1 VDGLV
6 VPDPRLVFLT
16 IFLKQEQHGERVE
29 VRLKTNR
36 TVSWWRYNPILQKPR
51 SLDPVR
57 PWSWFWYYGPD
68 PAAGVSYGQ
77 FHDTENKFDIVTE
90 KPEEPNVVY
99 SPATGKAMDFVADV
113 SYGELQDLLKK
124 TTSHTIDHMANCVA
138 CELDLMSD
146 FDLGVPDELF
156 CPKCAGKVDVSNP
169 DSNLQEKKTMRKVK
183 AKATKKRSAVASK
196 EKRVESLKTRIR
208 ASILKKRKAEA
219 AKVGARKQPSKAK
232 LTPKQLRQRALARK
246 RRAQAADDNEMISLD
261 TIMEAMEQE
270 EEEAPEEEVMMEE
283 EDEEVM
289 MEEEGLE
296 EEESAEWGGGI
307 GTPMEEDFEEE
318 APEEEDIEAASEE
331 DFEEEDLEEEV
342 MMEEEGDED
351 EDEEEAEM
359 GSYMDEEII
368 EEVAEEAPE
377 EEAEEA
383 EEEGEEGEEGGEDDY
398 MDLDMVISM
407 IQKKEKLAKAKRRA
421 KIKTLA
427 KKKALAKK
435 KSLGKKRRR
444 VLAEEDEDDAGEAG
458 GAGEEPDAGDPNDSP
473 VDEIVDELAETGDTA
488 PEPDMVSEE
497 NPDADEEGDAAEAMR
512 FEPLASVADLQDT
525 AKEDI
530 DLSLYGEDTDN
541 PVWNVTVAGIPTARI
556 QLKTQDYPDE
566 IRAAFCSDD
575 YAKNIIIHCEKTGFT
590 KTMQNVK
597 AEFWS
602 NYTSNSKIAA
612 RYQNQAEKKFG
623 AQRKKLVATFRDN
636 YRNCINIVQAGMSK
650 NFFPELGNPLK
661 DALFTNLKTLG
672 LPEQTAISAIEKSF
686 TESAADYFE
695 ALFNKSEDYLD
706 KHPEAR
712 KEIAMAI
719 ANGSTLNHSNAQ
731 VEPQHAGS
739 LSDRVAQASVIPAAN
754 NGFVTAGLKVSRDL
768 VLDTE
773 SYKDQLRSVM
783 RSR

>member
-1 VDGLV
+1 
-6 VPDPRLVFLT
+6 
-16 IFLKQEQHGERVE
+16 
-29 VRLKTNR
+29 
-36 TVSWWRYNPILQKPR
+36 
-51 SLDPVR
+51 VR

-113 SYGELQDLLKK
+113 SYGELKDLLKK
-124 TTSHTIDHMANCVA
+124 TTSHTIDHTAVCGS

-146 FDLGVPDELF
+146 FDLGIPDELF
-156 CPKCAGKVDVSNP
+156 CPKCAGKVGVSSP
-169 DSNLQEKKTMRKVK
+169 DSNLQEKKTMGKVK

-219 AKVGARKQPSKAK
+219 AKIGAKKKPSKAK

-270 EEEAPEEEVMMEE
+270 EGEEEAPEAPE
-283 EDEEVM
+283 EEVM

-296 EEESAEWGGGI
+296 EEESAEWGGGV

-318 APEEEDIEAASEE
+318 APEEEEAEAGTSVGNPGASMEE
-331 DFEEEDLEEEV
+331 EPEEDLEEEV
-342 MMEEEGDED
+342 MMEEEGE
-351 EDEEEAEM
+351 EEEEVMMEEEGEEEADSFMEE
-359 GSYMDEEII
+359 MDEEII

-377 EEAEEA
+377 EEEAEEA
-383 EEEGEEGEEGGEDDY
+383 SEEGGEDDY

-444 VLAEEDEDDAGEAG
+444 VLAEDEEVDEDDAGEAG

-497 NPDADEEGDAAEAMR
+497 NPSADEDGDAAEAMR

-623 AQRKKLVATFRDN
+623 SQRKKLVATFRDD

-686 TESAADYFE
+686 TESAAEYFE

-712 KEIAMAI
+712 KEIATAI

-739 LSDRVAQASVIPAAN
+739 LSDRVAKASVIPAAN
-754 NGFVTAGLKVSRDL
+754 NGSVTAGLKVSKDL

-783 RSR
+783 RNR